1 MNNNNL
7 IERFMGIERIV
18 DTPKK
23 YHSKWDWLIPVIG
36 KVRKVELN
44 NHHRNAYAH
53 MAKALV
59 NECHRDLDLDGTYD
73 AVIYF
78 IEIYNIHK

>member
-36 KVRKVELN
+36 KVRKVDLN
-44 NHHRNAYAH
+44 NDHRNAYAH

>member
-1 MNNNNL
+1 MNNNTL
-7 IERFMGIERIV
+7 IEKFMGIERIV

-23 YHSKWDWLIPVIG
+23 YHYKWDWLIPVIR

-59 NECHRDLDLDGTYD
+59 NECHRDLDIDGTYD
-73 AVIYF
+73 AVIDF

>member
-1 MNNNNL
+1 
-7 IERFMGIERIV
+7 
-18 DTPKK
+18 
-23 YHSKWDWLIPVIG
+23 
-36 KVRKVELN
+36 
-44 NHHRNAYAH
+44 